1 MKIFGTRLH
10 ASNDFIVKLWASA
23 AVVILAVAAFLTWS
37 DRFRE
42 SFETS
47 ISKISVFGIETSRG
61 ESANFTGSRGFFAKM
76 NKLGLPAST
85 RKTELSALFEELK
98 SSGALDAKT
107 PAVPVLWIY
116 AEGLTKAV
124 RDRGVQ
130 TFGNVF
136 FEKNRFCFSIA
147 DANGFSIQ
155 LNPDTF
161 RVLWAK
167 DGGAICALPL
177 LLLPSDAATRG
188 FSFKIEE
195 RGNDGSW
202 IFRGETKIS
211 PRPEFLTETSAD
223 DDFSVA
229 AEKTVPANEPF
240 PQAVSVEKFSTPKIC
255 RFFSAPLYEK
265 NAFGELILKIEG
277 DAENRVPAAAWT
289 LVNVG
294 ISAGK
299 SQSFPASRAD
309 AFHKNVRFLEREI
322 FEESDDGIL
331 RVPVA
336 KALFPSNEP
345 LSFDLI
351 FARRTYFSED
361 FHAISEIR
369 IGKNSSVIA
378 NPYSAK
384 NSTVKIRA
392 FRDTEYFRALNKRAA
407 IVLEIENGLPA
418 QPSDDFFWEPY
429 RVSTNA
435 GEELFPESIVEVSPN
450 VRQYWFL
457 PRIPD
462 SEKNSGNVATP
473 TNAKLDVIFA
483 VTKIFRTKCTLANE
497 NSAGTPAENQ

>member
-23 AVVILAVAAFLTWS
+23 AVVILAVATFLTWS

-47 ISKISVFGIETSRG
+47 ISKISVFGIETSHG

-98 SSGALDAKT
+98 TSGALDAKT
-107 PAVPVLWIY
+107 SAVPVLWIY

-155 LNPDTF
+155 LDPDTF

-177 LLLPSDAATRG
+177 LLLPNDAATHG

-202 IFRGETKIS
+202 IFRGETKIF
-211 PRPEFLTETSAD
+211 PRPEFLAKTSTTDNFSTE
-223 DDFSVA
+223 
-229 AEKTVPANEPF
+229 EKSTNASEPF
-240 PQAVSVEKFSTPKIC
+240 PRAVSVEKFSTPKIC
-255 RFFSAPLYEK
+255 RFFSAPLFEK
-265 NAFGELILKIEG
+265 NAFGELVLKIEG
-277 DAENRVPAAAWT
+277 DAEGRVPAAAWT

-294 ISAGK
+294 ISAGQ

-336 KALFPSNEP
+336 KSLFPSTEP
-345 LSFDLI
+345 LNFDLI
-351 FARRTYFSED
+351 FARRTYFPED
-361 FHAISEIR
+361 FHTISEIR

-407 IVLEIENGLPA
+407 IVLEIENGTHA
-418 QPSDDFFWEPY
+418 QPSADFFWEPY

-462 SEKNSGNVATP
+462 SKKNSGNATTP
-473 TNAKLDVIFA
+473 ANATLDVVFA
-483 VTKIFRTKCTLANE
+483 VTKIFRTKCTLSNE
-497 NSAGTPAENQ
+497 NTAGTPAENR